1 MDLPNIKG
9 VALPRSVKSEGSD
22 QTPQKKD
29 TEQCRIYPW
38 LTLLETFHCSIIF
51 GKSRVAPLKPVTIPR
66 MELTATT
73 LAARLD
79 KHLRRE
85 LSIPIHE
92 TVLWTDST
100 LVLQYIRNESRR
112 FQTFVANR
120 LAMIHDASKPS
131 QWRHVNSSSNPAD
144 HASRGLKTYEKVK
157 LQQWLEGPEFLWQ
170 DQKYWPVQPEQLSE
184 LPTDHKELKKKT
196 AEVHTILVNDNL
208 DDLLRRYSSWCG
220 CCVSSSI
227 SSPRLGG
234 KQPSQ
239 LKAIWQSEIWIAQP
253 KKSLKSCNVSHS
265 QRSLP
270 FSSTAAP
277 TC

>member
-38 LTLLETFHCSIIF
+38 LTLLETFHCSILF

-157 LQQWLEGPEFLWQ
+157 LQQWLE
-170 DQKYWPVQPEQLSE
+170 VQNFCGKIRSIGQYSPNSCQSY
-184 LPTDHKELKKKT
+184 PR
-196 AEVHTILVNDNL
+196 TI
-208 DDLLRRYSSWCG
+208 
-220 CCVSSSI
+220 
-227 SSPRLGG
+227 
-234 KQPSQ
+234 
-239 LKAIWQSEIWIAQP
+239 
-253 KKSLKSCNVSHS
+253 KS
-265 QRSLP
+265 
-270 FSSTAAP
+270 
-277 TC
+277 